1 MQRLAAARLNL
12 LKISVV
18 SGVMLACSPAW
29 AQDPSP
35 AAQQEISHLFSYLKG
50 SGCQFNRNGSWYS
63 PEEAVSHLDDKY
75 QYLLKHDMVNSAED
89 FIEYAAT
96 KSSFSGRAYA
106 VKCGAAEPVETAA
119 WFRAE
124 LQKYRR
130 AAATAKH

>member
-1 MQRLAAARLNL
+1 MKTIIFGALML
-12 LKISVV
+12 LGSA
-18 SGVMLACSPAW
+18 SW
-29 AQDPSP
+29 AQDPAP
-35 AAQQEISHLFSYLKG
+35 AAQQEISHLFSYLKA

-63 PEEAVSHLDDKY
+63 PEDAAGHLDDKY

-96 KSSFSGRAYA
+96 KSSFSGRAYL
-106 VKCGAAEPVETAA
+106 VKCGAAEPVETGA

-130 AAATAKH
+130 AGIAASAKH